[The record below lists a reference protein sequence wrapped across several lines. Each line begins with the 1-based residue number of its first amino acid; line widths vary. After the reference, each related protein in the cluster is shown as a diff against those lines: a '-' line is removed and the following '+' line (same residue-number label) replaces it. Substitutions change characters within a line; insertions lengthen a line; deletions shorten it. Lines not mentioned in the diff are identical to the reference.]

1 MGDGM
6 RIMRQPESGARLR
19 RGAATQVIA
28 VSGGKGG
35 VGKTTLSVN
44 LGAALARSGQ
54 QVLLLDGDLSLA
66 NIDVQLGLTPRY
78 TLEHVLKGERTLA
91 EILQPAGE
99 RLHVVPAASGVGRM
113 ARLSNAEHAAIVHA
127 FATLPHRYDTLLVDT
142 AAGLGEQVL
151 QLASAAA
158 HVLIVLCDEP
168 ASLTDAYGLIKVLSR
183 DCGVRRFQ
191 VLANRVAHG
200 DSGELLFRR
209 LQKVTDRYLDAH
221 LAYAG
226 EVPEDPLLIKA
237 VRAQRAV
244 VNAYPGS
251 PAARALQAL
260 AAKVTGWSPPEAA
273 SGRIEFFFERL
284 QAQRERR
291 LQVVK

>member
-1 MGDGM
+1 ML
-6 RIMRQPESGARLR
+6 QPEAGSRLKK
-19 RGAATQVIA
+19 GPATQVIA

-35 VGKTTLSVN
+35 IGKTTLAVN
-44 LGAALARSGQ
+44 LGAALARSGK
-54 QVLLLDGDLSLA
+54 QVLLLDGDLGLA

-78 TLEHVLKGERTLA
+78 TLEHVLNGERTLA

-99 RLHVVPAASGVGRM
+99 RLQVVPAASGAARM
-113 ARLSNAEHAAIVHA
+113 ARLSSAEHAAIVRA
-127 FATLPHRYDTLLVDT
+127 FATLPQAFDTLLVDT

-183 DCGVRRFQ
+183 ECGVRNFQ
-191 VLANRVAHG
+191 VLANRVPQG
-200 DSGELLFRR
+200 DSGEPLFRR

-221 LAYAG
+221 LSFAG
-226 EVPEDPLLIKA
+226 EVPDDPMLLKA

-251 PAARALQAL
+251 PAARALQRL
-260 AAKVTGWSPPEAA
+260 AGRIGDWAPPD
-273 SGRIEFFFERL
+273 SGGGRIEFFFERL
-284 QAQRERR
+284 HAQRGRR

>member
-1 MGDGM
+1 MTPEWVQSLRALKSASAEALIGM
-6 RIMRQPESGARLR
+6 AEFYMSYGGHKFETADRPIHDACVPGYLLVPDAFSYRQCNVVIETRSPETEGMTVVDWWHSTGRPRNCKVL
-19 RGAATQVIA
+19 
-28 VSGGKGG
+28 GK
-35 VGKTTLSVN
+35 VD
-44 LGAALARSGQ
+44 A
-54 QVLLLDGDLSLA
+54 
-66 NIDVQLGLTPRY
+66 PRFFD
-78 TLEHVLKGERTLA
+78 
-91 EILQPAGE
+91 
-99 RLHVVPAASGVGRM
+99 RM
-113 ARLSNAEHAAIVHA
+113 YRA
-127 FATLPHRYDTLLVDT
+127 FATLPQHYDTLLVDT

-151 QLASAAA
+151 QLAAAAA
-158 HVLIVLCDEP
+158 HVLVVLCDEP

-183 DCGVRRFQ
+183 ECGVRRFQ

-221 LAYAG
+221 LGYAG
-226 EVPEDPLLIKA
+226 EVPDDPMLLKA

-251 PAARALQAL
+251 PSARALQKL
-260 AAKVTGWSPPEAA
+260 ATKVGEWSLPAA
-273 SGRIEFFFERL
+273 GSGRIEFFFERL